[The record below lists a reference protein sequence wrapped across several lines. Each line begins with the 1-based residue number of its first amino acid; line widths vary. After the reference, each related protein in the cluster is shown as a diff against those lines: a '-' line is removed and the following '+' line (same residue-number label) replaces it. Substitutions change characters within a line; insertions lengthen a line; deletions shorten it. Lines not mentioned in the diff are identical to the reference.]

1 MSREYLTI
9 GPTPCDEVCHPANGD
24 RKMQRIEMNAFK
36 EQLTRVMNT
45 EFGENLCVYFSIKSF
60 PHDFGSYSEVCVIYD
75 DEDQT
80 QVQQAFWI
88 ESNTPENWD
97 AEAEKYLKDNEYIPW
112 NVPPGHK
119 SDGEIV
125 DDMVEEHHLVQYGEP
140 GLSKSYIEV
149 MAREDEAEH
158 LSSNSEDNDQLYCES
173 CHVLGHGPNNCPSRL
188 WINQPQGKQIE
199 DEPKQHLLPGE
210 VLRLV
215 LPTGHKLEVEHTADT
230 FTITV
235 DDDVIFDAEILR
247 SGWEITLPKHMCTL
261 PIQESEDTRHLV
273 WLICK
278 DTHNP
283 LRRDYFV
290 DEDIWGPNYLAIRYE
305 LGNERLILER
315 INHFNSY
322 NNDSNVTYTVEKVDA
337 NLFPDHITSKNGA
350 PPFAD

>member
-24 RKMQRIEMNAFK
+24 KKMQRIEMNAFK

-45 EFGENLCVYFSIKSF
+45 EFGEKLCVYFSIKSF

-88 ESNTPENWD
+88 ESNTPESWD
-97 AEAEKYLKDNEYIPW
+97 AEAEKELKEVGFIPW
-112 NVPPGHK
+112 SNQKGTT
-119 SDGEIV
+119 V
-125 DDMVEEHHLVQYGEP
+125 DN
-140 GLSKSYIEV
+140 
-149 MAREDEAEH
+149 
-158 LSSNSEDNDQLYCES
+158 LSSICEDDDQPGEYCET

-188 WINQPQGKQIE
+188 WINQPQGKRIE

-247 SGWEITLPKHMCTL
+247 SGWEVILPKHMCTL
-261 PIQESEDTRHLV
+261 PVQD
-273 WLICK
+273 
-278 DTHNP
+278 
-283 LRRDYFV
+283 
-290 DEDIWGPNYLAIRYE
+290 
-305 LGNERLILER
+305 
-315 INHFNSY
+315 
-322 NNDSNVTYTVEKVDA
+322 
-337 NLFPDHITSKNGA
+337 
-350 PPFAD
+350 